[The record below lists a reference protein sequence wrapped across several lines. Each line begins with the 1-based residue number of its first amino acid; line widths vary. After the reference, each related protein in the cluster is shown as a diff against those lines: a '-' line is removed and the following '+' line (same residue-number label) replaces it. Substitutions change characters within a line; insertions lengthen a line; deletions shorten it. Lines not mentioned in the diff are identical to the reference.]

1 VSKSSTLVVK
11 IVSDAKGA
19 SAGFA
24 EADQKVGGFTSGLGK
39 ASLAAGAVVAGL
51 TAMATEA
58 EKAASDLQ
66 QSSGAVEQVFGA
78 QADAIKASAKGAA
91 QAVGLSTNAYQEM
104 ASVIGSQLKN
114 LNLPVDK
121 IVPQTQA
128 LIRTGA
134 DLAATYGGTAA
145 DAVQALSALLR
156 GETDPIERYG
166 VSIKQSDI
174 NARMAAE
181 GHAKLTGAA
190 AKQAQVQA
198 VLGLL
203 TQQTGSAMGQ
213 WSAQLNTAAEQTQVA
228 SAEWENA
235 KAALG
240 EALLPVVAQ
249 ASTLLGGL
257 SGWMKD
263 NSGAVQVLAVVI
275 GGLAATVLIVNG
287 AIAAYNAVS
296 SIATGIQWALNIA
309 MDANPIG
316 LIIVAIGALVAAVIL
331 MYNKFQWF
339 RDLISD
345 VVGWFKKAWEWITKV
360 WNAIGDFLGLS
371 GSSGVNLSM
380 GGPAGGG
387 GGGPAGGPAWGGG
400 PGGAWGA
407 VPSVGGGRLAA
418 PVVVQSGGDTINITV
433 QGAVDQEG
441 TADTIRKMLDDRDT
455 QLGRKS
461 ALTFGMKR

>member
-19 SAGFA
+19 AAGFA
-24 EADQKVGGFTSGLGK
+24 EADAKVGGFTSGMGK
-39 ASLAAGAVVAGL
+39 ASIAAGALVAGI
-51 TAMATEA
+51 TAAATEA
-58 EKAASDLQ
+58 ERAASDLQ

-78 QADAIKASAKGAA
+78 QADAIKASAQEAA
-91 QAVGLSTNAYQEM
+91 KAVGLSTNAYQEM

-114 LNLPVDK
+114 LSLPVDK
-121 IVPQTQA
+121 IVPQTQS
-128 LIRTGA
+128 LIHMGA

-145 DAVQALSALLR
+145 DAVEALSSLLR

-174 NARMAAE
+174 NARLAAE

-213 WSAQLNTAAEQTQVA
+213 WAAQLGTAAEQTQVA

-235 KAALG
+235 KASLG
-240 EALLPVVAQ
+240 EALLPVVAE
-249 ASTLLGGL
+249 ASTALGGL
-257 SGWMKD
+257 SSWMKD
-263 NSGAVQVLAVVI
+263 NTGAVQVLAVVI
-275 GGLAATVLIVNG
+275 GGLAAAVLVVNG
-287 AIAAYNAVS
+287 AVAAYNAIA
-296 SIATGIQWALNIA
+296 SIATGVQWALNIA

-316 LIIVAIGALVAAVIL
+316 LIIVAIGALVAAVII
-331 MYNKFQWF
+331 MYAKFQWF

-360 WNAIGDFLGLS
+360 WNAIGDFF
-371 GSSGVNLSM
+371 GSSN
-380 GGPAGGG
+380 GGLLDFGAPAGGG
-387 GGGPAGGPAWGGG
+387 GAAPAAGGPAWGG
-400 PGGAWGA
+400 PGGSAWGA
-407 VPSVGGGRLAA
+407 VPSVAGGRLSG
-418 PVVVQSGGDTINITV
+418 PVVIQPAGDTINITV
-433 QGAVDQEG
+433 QGAVDAEG
-441 TADTIRKMLDDRDT
+441 TADTIRRMLTDRDT
-455 QLGRKS
+455 QLGRRSTLK
-461 ALTFGMKR
+461 LGMKR